1 MTTRVA
7 GAVGGRSRGT
17 GRPGGGGVTRAYALA
32 TGTDAKRLYSSLVL
46 GLVLALMTGPAGS
59 VQAPT
64 SGIHRAL
71 LAPRVVGFLVFGVVV
86 WALLTFSG
94 RYGPRVR
101 EARQRLLAPVRTVT
115 ARRSVRWSW
124 YAVLLAALILVP
136 QMLSGAYQQLLVDQ
150 IGVYVLLALG
160 LNIVI
165 GFAGLLDLGYIAFF
179 AVGAY
184 GTAYFTG
191 SLPAKPPFVVT
202 PFLCFPI
209 GVILAMIA
217 GVILGAPTLRLRGD
231 YLAIVTLGFGE
242 IVYTTANN
250 LTSITGGPQGVSKTV
265 PHFVFGDYHW
275 KLANLPYWYL
285 LLGILVAVV
294 IAISRLENS
303 RTGRAW
309 TAIRE
314 DEVAAEATGIPGLRY
329 KVMAF
334 AIGASTSGF
343 AGVLFASKNGFFD
356 PGVFTEQISI
366 LILVLVIFGG
376 MGSIWGTVV
385 GAAVLQFL
393 PGYFRISGSS
403 VFQPQDIYIYVGFIL
418 IIMMIFRP
426 QGLIPSRRRARE
438 IGMAEA
444 GIGSADALAAPGSA
458 P

>member
-1 MTTRVA
+1 MNRIVPL
-7 GAVGGRSRGT
+7 VSGR
-17 GRPGGGGVTRAYALA
+17 
-32 TGTDAKRLYSSLVL
+32 DAKRLYASLFL
-46 GLVLALMTGPAGS
+46 GLVLAAMTGPAGS
-59 VQAPT
+59 VAAPT
-64 SGIHRAL
+64 SGLHHAIW
-71 LAPRVVGFLVFGVVV
+71 APRVIGFLVFGLLV
-86 WALLTFSG
+86 WALLTLSG
-94 RYGPRVR
+94 RYGGRVR
-101 EARQRLLAPVRTVT
+101 SLGSTAGGAVRQVT
-115 ARRSVRWSW
+115 SRRSVRWSW
-124 YAVLLAALILVP
+124 YAVLIVLLIIVP
-136 QMLSGAYQQLLVDQ
+136 RGFSGSYQQLLVDQ
-150 IGVYVLLALG
+150 IGIYVLLALG

-184 GTAYFTG
+184 TTAYFTG
-191 SLPAKPPFVVT
+191 SLPAKPPFHVT

-209 GVILAMIA
+209 GVAVAMLA

-242 IVYTTANN
+242 IIYTVANN
-250 LTSITGGPQGVSKTV
+250 LSSVTGGPQGVAKPV

-275 KLANLPYWYL
+275 TLANLPYWYL
-285 LLGILVAVV
+285 LLGVLIAVV
-294 IAISRLENS
+294 VGVRRLEHS

-314 DEVAAEATGIPGLRY
+314 DEVAAEASGIPALRY
-329 KVMAF
+329 KVLAF

-343 AGVLFASKNGFFD
+343 AGVIFASKNGFFD

-376 MGSIWGTVV
+376 MGSIWGTIV

-393 PGYFRISGSS
+393 PGYFRLSGSS
-403 VFQPQDIYIYVGFIL
+403 VFKPQDIYIYVGFIL
-418 IIMMIFRP
+418 MIMMIFRP

-438 IGMAEA
+438 LGMAEA
-444 GIGSADALAAPGSA
+444 GIGSADAMSAPGSA

>member
-1 MTTRVA
+1 MSA
-7 GAVGGRSRGT
+7 DALGAVGGRARL
-17 GRPGGGGVTRAYALA
+17 PGGLTRAYAIA

-59 VQAPT
+59 VTAPT
-64 SGIHRAL
+64 SGIHHAL
-71 LAPRVVGFLVFGVVV
+71 LAPRVFGFLAFGLVV
-86 WALLTFSG
+86 WLLLTFSG
-94 RYGPRVR
+94 RVGPRLRGV
-101 EARQRLLAPVRTVT
+101 RQRVAAPARAVT
-115 ARRSVRWSW
+115 AHRTVRWSW

-136 QMLSGAYQQLLVDQ
+136 RLLTGAYQQLLVDQ
-150 IGVYVLLALG
+150 IGIYVLLALG

-184 GTAYFTG
+184 TTAYFTG
-191 SLPAKPPFVVT
+191 SLPAKPPFEVT
-202 PFLCFPI
+202 PFLCFPL
-209 GVILAMIA
+209 GVLFAMLA

-242 IVYTTANN
+242 IIYDVANN
-250 LTSITGGPQGVSKTV
+250 LKQTGGPQGVAKTV

-294 IAISRLENS
+294 IGVSRLENS

-314 DEVAAEATGIPGLRY
+314 DEVAAEASGIPALRY

-334 AIGASTSGF
+334 AFGASTSGF

-376 MGSIWGTVV
+376 MGSIWGTIV

-403 VFQPQDIYIYVGFIL
+403 VFQPQDIYIYVGFLL